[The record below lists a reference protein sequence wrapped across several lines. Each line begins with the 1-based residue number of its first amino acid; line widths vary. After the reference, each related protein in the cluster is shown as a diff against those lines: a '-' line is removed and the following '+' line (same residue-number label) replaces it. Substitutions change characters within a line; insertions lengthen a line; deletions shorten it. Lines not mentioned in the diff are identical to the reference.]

1 MELENSSKFM
11 HYCRNGQLEQ
21 AKELYHS
28 NNIDIHV
35 DNKKIFRKS
44 CRKGHLDVVQWLYSL
59 GDVDIHANDESAFID
74 SCRNGHLNVAQWLYS
89 LGTFQPVTYK
99 CAFGTSC
106 RNGHLNV
113 AQWLYSLGN
122 VNLFSNINM
131 RQITQERR
139 GHAEARVIFAEMLT
153 DNELENSVELEIT
166 FNEWL
171 LGGSCQDGYL
181 NVAQWLWGL
190 DEMHKTQLLLNGCI
204 FSEAVNNGQLKVV
217 KWLYSLGKIDIN
229 NEINQEAVTY
239 VFTYPDHMR
248 ENSDTE
254 SSESEYSKKIL
265 EVAKWLIFIGIK
277 PGDDHQLYPYYLELK
292 RKQFKALVT
301 LCVFVL
307 NTQRKVKEYW
317 YNPDDG
323 VLMLRAKKEFELL
336 QKKIPNK
343 N

>member
-1 MELENSSKFM
+1 
-11 HYCRNGQLEQ
+11 
-21 AKELYHS
+21 
-28 NNIDIHV
+28 
-35 DNKKIFRKS
+35 
-44 CRKGHLDVVQWLYSL
+44 
-59 GDVDIHANDESAFID
+59 
-74 SCRNGHLNVAQWLYS
+74 
-89 LGTFQPVTYK
+89 
-99 CAFGTSC
+99 

-190 DEMHKTQLLLNGCI
+190 DEIHKAQLQLNGCI

-217 KWLYSLGKIDIN
+217 KWLYSLGKIDVN

-239 VFTYPDHMR
+239 VFTYPDHLR

-301 LCVFVL
+301 LCIFIL
-307 NTQRKVKEYW
+307 NTQRKLKEYW

>member
-74 SCRNGHLNVAQWLYS
+74 
-89 LGTFQPVTYK
+89 
-99 CAFGTSC
+99 SC

-217 KWLYSLGKIDIN
+217 KWLYSLGKIDVN

-239 VFTYPDHMR
+239 VFTYPDHLR

-301 LCVFVL
+301 LCIFIL
-307 NTQRKVKEYW
+307 NTQRKLKEYW